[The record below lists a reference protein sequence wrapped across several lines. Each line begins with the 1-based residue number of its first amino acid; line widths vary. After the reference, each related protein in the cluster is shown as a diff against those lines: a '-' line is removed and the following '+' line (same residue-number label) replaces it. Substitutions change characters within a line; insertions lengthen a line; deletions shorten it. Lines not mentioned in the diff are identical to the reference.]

1 MQFPSYKLSYKN
13 QFRTMASLTV
23 YRTGRQQCPCGFSR
37 GEEVRDFY
45 LIHYV
50 MHGRGVYTLNGINF
64 SVGPGQ
70 AFLIYPHMPINYVAD
85 EEDPWEYCWV
95 GFNGADAG
103 LLMDASRF
111 TPQQPVLT
119 LHDPNSFCDL
129 LLDIYQLRGNLP
141 HEILLMTSGLYRVMA
156 YLVSERADHAP
167 EHSNP
172 GIDHLQH
179 ACDYI
184 AEHYRE
190 SLSIEQLALQL
201 GLCRSQLYR
210 IFKQHTGLSP
220 QRYLMEFRIRQA
232 CNLLA
237 NEHLSVKVTALSVGF
252 NDPLY
257 FSTVFRQFM
266 GISPKDYLERNR
278 SKETK

>member
-1 MQFPSYKLSYKN
+1 MQFPSYKLSFKN
-13 QFRTMASLTV
+13 HFRTMASLTV
-23 YRTGRQQCPCGFSR
+23 YRTGRQQCPGGFSR
-37 GEEVRDFY
+37 GEEIRDFY

-50 MHGRGVYTLNGINF
+50 MHGRGVYTLNGTHF
-64 SVGPGQ
+64 PVGPGQ
-70 AFLIYPHMPINYVAD
+70 AFLIYPHMPINYIAD
-85 EEDPWEYCWV
+85 PNDPWEYCWV

-119 LHDPNSFCDL
+119 LHEPDGFRDL
-129 LLDIYQLRGNLP
+129 LLAIYQMRGSLP
-141 HEILLMTSGLYRVMA
+141 HEILRMTSGLYQVTA
-156 YLVSERADHAP
+156 YLVSERADNAP
-167 EHSNP
+167 ERNSP
-172 GIDHLQH
+172 SIGHLQR

-184 AEHYRE
+184 AEHYRDALTVE
-190 SLSIEQLALQL
+190 DLAAQL

-237 NEHLSVKVTALSVGF
+237 NEHLPVKVAALSVGF

-257 FSTVFRQFM
+257 FSTVFRQFI
-266 GISPKDYLERNR
+266 GTSPKDYLEDHRG
-278 SKETK
+278 KETK